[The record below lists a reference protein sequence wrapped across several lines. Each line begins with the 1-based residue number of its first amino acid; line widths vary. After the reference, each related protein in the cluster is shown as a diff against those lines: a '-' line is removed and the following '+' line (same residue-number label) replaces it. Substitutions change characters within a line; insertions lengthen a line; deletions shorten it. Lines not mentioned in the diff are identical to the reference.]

1 MNISKLIDISMK
13 NKKPDLVLK
22 NGNVVNVFSHEILKQ
37 DVAIH
42 NGKIVGIG
50 NYDGIKNIDVSN
62 KYIVPGLI
70 DSHVHIESSMLSPR
84 EFAKAI
90 IPRGTTTI
98 ITDPHEIANVCGIDG
113 INYILNSTEDIPLDV
128 FIMLPSCV
136 PATSFENSGAKLLAK
151 DLEPLM
157 DNPRVLGLGE
167 MMNYPGVIY
176 KDSDVIEKLEL
187 SKKYEKIVDGHSPN
201 LTKEGLYAYILSGV
215 KTDHECKTAEE
226 MIEKIRLGMYVL
238 IREGSATKD
247 LINLMKGLN
256 NFNYQRCAFCTDDKH
271 PEDILKNGHIDNNI
285 KIAIKNGLDPI
296 IAIKMSTI
304 NPATIYNLKNK
315 GAISLGFD
323 ADILVV
329 DNLSDFNIEKV
340 FKDGILVSE
349 NKNLIVKIDDY
360 KYDNVLN
367 TVNAIDIKENDLKIK
382 INSDTANIIG
392 INNQSLITEKITK
405 KVETENGYFKYC
417 DNISKIV
424 VLERHNK
431 TNNIGLGLVKNFDI
445 KNGALASTVAHD
457 SHNIIAIGDNDKDII
472 NAISQV
478 KNMQGG
484 IAISSNNE
492 ILDSL
497 DLKIGGLMSDKSID
511 VVNEKLKNMLDT
523 AYNKLGVNKEIEP
536 FMTLAFLTLP
546 VIPEI
551 KITDKGLFDV
561 DKFEFIQ
568 I

>member
-1 MNISKLIDISMK
+1 MHINKLIDISMK

-84 EFAKAI
+84 EFVKAI

-151 DLEPLM
+151 DLEHLM

-187 SKKYEKIVDGHSPN
+187 SKKYNKIIDGHSPN
-201 LTKEGLYAYILSGV
+201 LTKESLNAYILSGV
-215 KTDHECKTAEE
+215 KTDHECKTVEE

-256 NFNYQRCAFCTDDKH
+256 NFNYQRCCFCTDDKH

-304 NPATIYNLKNK
+304 NPATFYNLKNK

-340 FKDGILVSE
+340 FKNGILVSE
-349 NKNLIVKIDDY
+349 DKSLIVQIDDY
-360 KYDNVLN
+360 KCDNVLN
-367 TVNAIDIKENDLKIK
+367 TVNAIDITENDLKIK

-392 INNQSLITEKITK
+392 INNHSLITEKISK
-405 KVETENGYFKYC
+405 KVETESGYFKYC
-417 DNISKIV
+417 DEISKIV

-431 TNNIGLGLVKNFDI
+431 TSNIGLGLVKNFNI

-472 NAISQV
+472 NAINQV

-497 DLKIGGLMSDKSID
+497 DLKIGGLMSDKNID
-511 VVNEKLKNMLDT
+511 IVNEKLKNMLDIS
-523 AYNKLGVNKEIEP
+523 YNKLGVNKKIEP
-536 FMTLAFLTLP
+536 FMTLAFLALP
-546 VIPEI
+546 VIPEL

-561 DKFEFIQ
+561 NKFEFIQ

>member
-187 SKKYEKIVDGHSPN
+187 SKKYDKIVDGHSPN
-201 LTKEGLYAYILSGV
+201 LTKEGLNAYILSGV
-215 KTDHECKTAEE
+215 KTDHECKTAKE

-247 LINLMKGLN
+247 LVNLMKGLN
-256 NFNYQRCAFCTDDKH
+256 NFNYQRCSFCTDDKH

-285 KIAIKNGLDPI
+285 KIAIKNGLDPM

-392 INNQSLITEKITK
+392 INNHSLITEKITK

-536 FMTLAFLTLP
+536 FMTLAFLALP

>member
-176 KDSDVIEKLEL
+176 KDSDIIEKLEL
-187 SKKYEKIVDGHSPN
+187 SKKYNKIVDGHSPN
-201 LTKEGLYAYILSGV
+201 LTKEGLNAYILSGV
-215 KTDHECKTAEE
+215 KTDHECKISEE

-247 LINLMKGLN
+247 LVNLMKGLN

-360 KYDNVLN
+360 KYDNGLN

-392 INNQSLITEKITK
+392 INNHSLITEKITK

-536 FMTLAFLTLP
+536 FMTLAFLALP

-561 DKFEFIQ
+561 NKFEFIQ

>member
-90 IPRGTTTI
+90 IPRGTATI

-187 SKKYEKIVDGHSPN
+187 SKKYDKIVDGHSPN
-201 LTKEGLYAYILSGV
+201 LTKEGLNAYILSGV
-215 KTDHECKTAEE
+215 KTDHECKTAKE

-247 LINLMKGLN
+247 LVNLMKGLN

-285 KIAIKNGLDPI
+285 KIAIKNGLDPM

-349 NKNLIVKIDDY
+349 NKNLVVQIDDY

-367 TVNAIDIKENDLKIK
+367 TVNAIDITENDLKIK
-382 INSDTANIIG
+382 ISSDTANIIG
-392 INNQSLITEKITK
+392 INNHSLITEKITK

-497 DLKIGGLMSDKSID
+497 DLKIAGLMSDKSID
-511 VVNEKLKNMLDT
+511 VVNEKLKNMLGI

-536 FMTLAFLTLP
+536 FMTLAFLALP

>member
-187 SKKYEKIVDGHSPN
+187 SK
-201 LTKEGLYAYILSGV
+201 
-215 KTDHECKTAEE
+215 
-226 MIEKIRLGMYVL
+226 
-238 IREGSATKD
+238 
-247 LINLMKGLN
+247 
-256 NFNYQRCAFCTDDKH
+256 
-271 PEDILKNGHIDNNI
+271 
-285 KIAIKNGLDPI
+285 
-296 IAIKMSTI
+296 
-304 NPATIYNLKNK
+304 
-315 GAISLGFD
+315 
-323 ADILVV
+323 
-329 DNLSDFNIEKV
+329 
-340 FKDGILVSE
+340 
-349 NKNLIVKIDDY
+349 
-360 KYDNVLN
+360 
-367 TVNAIDIKENDLKIK
+367 
-382 INSDTANIIG
+382 NII
-392 INNQSLITEKITK
+392 K
-405 KVETENGYFKYC
+405 
-417 DNISKIV
+417 
-424 VLERHNK
+424 
-431 TNNIGLGLVKNFDI
+431 
-445 KNGALASTVAHD
+445 
-457 SHNIIAIGDNDKDII
+457 
-472 NAISQV
+472 
-478 KNMQGG
+478 
-484 IAISSNNE
+484 
-492 ILDSL
+492 
-497 DLKIGGLMSDKSID
+497 
-511 VVNEKLKNMLDT
+511 
-523 AYNKLGVNKEIEP
+523 
-536 FMTLAFLTLP
+536 
-546 VIPEI
+546 
-551 KITDKGLFDV
+551 
-561 DKFEFIQ
+561 
-568 I
+568 

>member
-511 VVNEKLKNMLDT
+511 VVNEKLKNMLGI

-536 FMTLAFLTLP
+536 FMTLAFLALP

>member
-536 FMTLAFLTLP
+536 FMTLAFLALP

>member
-187 SKKYEKIVDGHSPN
+187 SKKYDKIVDGHSPN
-201 LTKEGLYAYILSGV
+201 LTKEGLNAYILSGV
-215 KTDHECKTAEE
+215 KTDHECKTAKE

-247 LINLMKGLN
+247 LVNLMKGLN

-285 KIAIKNGLDPI
+285 KIAIKNGLDPM

-367 TVNAIDIKENDLKIK
+367 TVNAIDITENDLKIK
-382 INSDTANIIG
+382 ISSDTANIIG

-536 FMTLAFLTLP
+536 FMTLAFLALP

>member
-187 SKKYEKIVDGHSPN
+187 SKKYDKIVDGHSPN
-201 LTKEGLYAYILSGV
+201 LTKEGLNAYILSGV
-215 KTDHECKTAEE
+215 KTDHECKTAKE

-247 LINLMKGLN
+247 LVNLMKGLN

-523 AYNKLGVNKEIEP
+523 AYNRLGVNKEIEP
-536 FMTLAFLTLP
+536 FMTLAFLALP